1 MYGTDNKNTV
11 EEKKSCRHD
20 GLCRENPNVKEK
32 GEMKR
37 KQYAEDRCMEILQFL
52 MEYIYT
58 HGYAPTLREIGKEIC
73 LASTSSVFA
82 YLEKLEK
89 EGFIKR
95 DSTKPRTIQILMP
108 GYAKT
113 VGNTK
118 LIPVTDSIQQMISE
132 DSITEYLPVSK
143 ANLDKNGK
151 YIAYRLKENNNRKMG
166 FLRGDLLVIRVNSND
181 DSSTSGHRD
190 ARYSVYMSDGKV
202 IIADQSRCN
211 LLSSNK
217 IGSIVSITREFCQA
231 EPKMT
236 K

>member
-1 MYGTDNKNTV
+1 MYGTDNKNTA

-20 GLCRENPNVKEK
+20 GLCRENPNAKEK

-37 KQYAEDRCMEILQFL
+37 KQYVEDRCMEILQFL
-52 MEYIYT
+52 MEYIYA
-58 HGYAPTLREIGKEIC
+58 HGYAPTF
-73 LASTSSVFA
+73 FA

-108 GYAKT
+108 GYGKT
-113 VGNTK
+113 VENTK

-132 DSITEYLPVSK
+132 DNITEYLPVSK
-143 ANLDKNGK
+143 ANLDENGK

-217 IGSIVSITREFCQA
+217 IGSVVSITREFCQT

>member
-1 MYGTDNKNTV
+1 
-11 EEKKSCRHD
+11 
-20 GLCRENPNVKEK
+20 
-32 GEMKR
+32 
-37 KQYAEDRCMEILQFL
+37 
-52 MEYIYT
+52 
-58 HGYAPTLREIGKEIC
+58 
-73 LASTSSVFA
+73 
-82 YLEKLEK
+82 
-89 EGFIKR
+89 
-95 DSTKPRTIQILMP
+95 MP

-132 DSITEYLPVSK
+132 DNITEYLPVSK

-217 IGSIVSITREFCQA
+217 IGSVVSITREFCQT

>member
-1 MYGTDNKNTV
+1 MQGESECKGKRRH
-11 EEKKSCRHD
+11 EKKAVCRRPLY
-20 GLCRENPNVKEK
+20 G
-32 GEMKR
+32 
-37 KQYAEDRCMEILQFL
+37 
-52 MEYIYT
+52 EYIYA

-108 GYAKT
+108 GYGKT
-113 VGNTK
+113 VENTK

-132 DSITEYLPVSK
+132 DNITEYLPVSK
-143 ANLDKNGK
+143 ANLDENGK

-217 IGSIVSITREFCQA
+217 IGSVVSITREFCQT